1 MSDSWHKVVLKN
13 RTKFDKI
20 AIVKELLARSDSKFL
35 PICFSELDVNSQFY
49 VEDRGA
55 AQALKD
61 LDKKIKMPDG
71 CPLEI
76 TVHRTSAP
84 NVTISDELV
93 EKIKSVM
100 SKRYFVV
107 SKALNLSAFHVDEDF
122 AKEFFYA
129 PLWRTN
135 VMTKVLMVIQENI
148 PKVSSLTLE
157 LVALDLSDNKLNSTS
172 LKFFTTFKTQVP
184 YLRILHLANNK
195 INDTKG
201 LEKMKGL
208 PLVELKLTGNP
219 LVNKL
224 GFSYQKAIREIFP
237 QLVKLDDMKL
247 PTVSTFVEPFEP
259 EDAGLPPIVQ
269 KMVGNKEAGVIVC
282 KFLEEYFKVYDSNSR
297 QLLLD
302 AYHEEALMSM
312 STTGN
317 PELMSSYI
325 PESRN
330 HRRVSSRS
338 LIRVSEK
345 KRYDLLRR
353 GKLQIV
359 TFLTKLP
366 MTEHDLST
374 FTLDV
379 PCNCLSLM
387 TFTVTGLFR
396 EGDTQLKDC
405 VRHFNRCFIVVP
417 QGVGFCIINETLFI
431 RPATDQS
438 TRQAFTRPQ

>member
-20 AIVKELLARSDSKFL
+20 ALVKELLARSDTKFL

-157 LVALDLSDNKLNSTS
+157 LVALDL
-172 LKFFTTFKTQVP
+172 
-184 YLRILHLANNK
+184 
-195 INDTKG
+195 
-201 LEKMKGL
+201 
-208 PLVELKLTGNP
+208 
-219 LVNKL
+219 
-224 GFSYQKAIREIFP
+224 
-237 QLVKLDDMKL
+237 
-247 PTVSTFVEPFEP
+247 
-259 EDAGLPPIVQ
+259 
-269 KMVGNKEAGVIVC
+269 
-282 KFLEEYFKVYDSNSR
+282 
-297 QLLLD
+297 
-302 AYHEEALMSM
+302 
-312 STTGN
+312 
-317 PELMSSYI
+317 
-325 PESRN
+325 
-330 HRRVSSRS
+330 
-338 LIRVSEK
+338 
-345 KRYDLLRR
+345 
-353 GKLQIV
+353 
-359 TFLTKLP
+359 
-366 MTEHDLST
+366 
-374 FTLDV
+374 
-379 PCNCLSLM
+379 
-387 TFTVTGLFR
+387 
-396 EGDTQLKDC
+396 
-405 VRHFNRCFIVVP
+405 
-417 QGVGFCIINETLFI
+417 
-431 RPATDQS
+431 
-438 TRQAFTRPQ
+438 